1 MIRLMD
7 QEPFRGRLMYS
18 ETPVGPVGLVENG
31 SALTHLF
38 FGSAGGPENA
48 VEEETPLLVTASEQL
63 SEYFAGRLKNFDL
76 PLAPFGTDF
85 QRRVWSAVRDI
96 PYGETRTYGEVAEA
110 IGQDGSFRA
119 VGQASNRNPL
129 AIIIPCHRVVGRGG
143 ELTGYGGGLEVKEF
157 LLRLEQDVI
166 CGRARSCPED

>member
-1 MIRLMD
+1 MIRLME
-7 QEPFRGRLMYS
+7 QTPYRGRLMYRG
-18 ETPVGPVGLVENG
+18 TPVGPVGLVENG

-38 FGSAGGPENA
+38 FGSSGGPEGA
-48 VEEETPLLVTASEQL
+48 VEEETPLLVTAAEQL
-63 SEYFAGRLKNFDL
+63 AEYFAGRRKTFDL

-85 QRRVWSAVRDI
+85 QRLVWSATRDI
-96 PYGETRTYGEVAEA
+96 PYGETRTYGEVAA
-110 IGQDGSFRA
+110 AVGQAGAFRA

-129 AIIIPCHRVVGRGG
+129 AVIIPCHRVVGKGG

-157 LLRLEQDVI
+157 LLRLEQDVV